1 MRIYKIKV
9 NGKTYEVKILSV
21 TETEPLVVENKK
33 AEAPKETP
41 IAVATEAPKKE
52 EVTDGI
58 QVNSPMQGTI
68 LNINVKVGDNVHSGD
83 NLLILEAMKL
93 ENEIKAPQDG
103 KILSI
108 AVNKGAAVNAG
119 DLLIVLG

>member
-1 MRIYKIKV
+1 
-9 NGKTYEVKILSV
+9 
-21 TETEPLVVENKK
+21 
-33 AEAPKETP
+33 
-41 IAVATEAPKKE
+41 
-52 EVTDGI
+52 
-58 QVNSPMQGTI
+58 MQGTI